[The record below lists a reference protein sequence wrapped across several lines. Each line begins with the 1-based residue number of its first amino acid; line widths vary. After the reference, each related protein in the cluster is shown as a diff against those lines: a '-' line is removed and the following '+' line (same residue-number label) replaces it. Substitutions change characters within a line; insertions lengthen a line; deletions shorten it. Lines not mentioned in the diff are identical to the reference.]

1 MALHSAVEKEAPN
14 ELRPAPVADEKHS
27 PGSINDFDITREHD
41 HDNEV
46 AIMRKD
52 YEDKPTD
59 EEFATLRRVPGK
71 IPTVAYLLCAVE
83 FCERASYYGRSGH
96 RRR

>member
-1 MALHSAVEKEAPN
+1 MEPQAAAPV
-14 ELRPAPVADEKHS
+14 VADEKH
-27 PGSINDFDITREHD
+27 PREASINDFDIAHD
-41 HDNEV
+41 HGHNEV
-46 AIMRKD
+46 AILRKD

-83 FCERASYYGRSGH
+83 FCERASYYGEFCSCMRWYLSTH
-96 RRR
+96 NVN